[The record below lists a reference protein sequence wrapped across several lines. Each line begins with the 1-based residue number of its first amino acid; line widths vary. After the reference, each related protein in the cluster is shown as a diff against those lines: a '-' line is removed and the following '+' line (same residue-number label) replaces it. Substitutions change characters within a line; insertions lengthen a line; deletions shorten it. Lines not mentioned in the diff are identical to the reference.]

1 MANYQKI
8 LERLNRRK
16 DYIELN
22 RKCKVVFVGLFG
34 SQNYGLDDNDSDIDC
49 VVVTMPS
56 LDDLISGKTD
66 VKTLTQSEFSSDSS
80 DDGQVKLMDIR
91 DFAKQLAKGSFVNL
105 EALFSDYV
113 IVDDSFRDF
122 YNVRNKI
129 YDRYIWHYQNAVYG
143 AIHHILNYYEMNACS
158 NEENKQSKRMYEAL
172 RLKNLYNQLMD
183 KSDVESNSRP
193 EFYIANLSERCS
205 IGNVKCGVLDSAQ
218 FFDNVKDIEAP
229 STKEP
234 KVVEPLC
241 GFNIQ
246 ILANLTIK
254 NSITG
259 NLYRNNY
266 AASSVSCAKTS
277 YTTA

>member
-8 LERLNRRK
+8 LKRLNRRK

-66 VKTLTQSEFSSDSS
+66 VKTLTQAEFSSDSS

-91 DFAKQLAKGSFVNL
+91 DFAKQLAKGSFANL
-105 EALFSDYV
+105 EALMSDYV
-113 IVDDSFRDF
+113 IVEKSFTDF
-122 YNVRNKI
+122 YNERFKI
-129 YDRYIWHYQNAVYG
+129 YMRYVWNYQNAVYG
-143 AIHHILNYYEMNACS
+143 AIHNLL
-158 NEENKQSKRMYEAL
+158 KQYNVHTDDVDKTRQQKRMYEML
-172 RLKNLYNQLMD
+172 RLNVLYEQVMD
-183 KSDVESNSRP
+183 GDIAYP
-193 EFYIANLSERCS
+193 EFYIKDLYTRCL
-205 IGNVKCGVLDSAQ
+205 IGGVKCGSLDSDK
-218 FFDNVKDIEAP
+218 FFDDVTAIEAP
-229 STKEP
+229 STEEP
-234 KVVEPLC
+234 KIAEPLC
-241 GFNIQ
+241 RFNVQ
-246 ILANLTIK
+246 LLANLTIK

-259 NLYRNNY
+259 NLYRNDCV
-266 AASSVSCAKTS
+266 ACSVNCAKTS

>member
-56 LDDLISGKTD
+56 LDDLISGETD
-66 VKTLTQSEFSSDSS
+66 VKTLTQAEFSSDSS

-91 DFAKQLAKGSFVNL
+91 DFAKQLAKGSFANL
-105 EALFSDYV
+105 EALMSDYV
-113 IVDDSFRDF
+113 IVEKSFTDF
-122 YNVRNKI
+122 YNERFKI
-129 YDRYIWHYQNAVYG
+129 YMRYVWNYQNAVYG
-143 AIHHILNYYEMNACS
+143 AIHNLL
-158 NEENKQSKRMYEAL
+158 KQYNVHTDDVDKTRQQKRMYEML
-172 RLKNLYNQLMD
+172 RLNVLYEQVMD
-183 KSDVESNSRP
+183 GDIAYP
-193 EFYIANLSERCS
+193 EFYIKDLYTRCL
-205 IGNVKCGVLDSAQ
+205 IGGVKCGILDSDKFLDDVTA
-218 FFDNVKDIEAP
+218 IEAP
-229 STKEP
+229 STEEP
-234 KVVEPLC
+234 KIAEPLC
-241 GFNIQ
+241 GFDVQ
-246 ILANLTIK
+246 LLANLTIK

-259 NLYRNNY
+259 NLYRNNC

>member
-56 LDDLISGKTD
+56 LDDLISGETD
-66 VKTLTQSEFSSDSS
+66 VKTLTQAEFSSDSS

-91 DFAKQLAKGSFVNL
+91 DFAKQLAKGSFANL
-105 EALFSDYV
+105 EALMSDYV
-113 IVDDSFRDF
+113 IVEKSFTDF
-122 YNVRNKI
+122 YNERFKI
-129 YDRYIWHYQNAVYG
+129 YMRYVWNYQNAVYG
-143 AIHHILNYYEMNACS
+143 AIHNLL
-158 NEENKQSKRMYEAL
+158 KQYNVHTDDVDKTRQQKRMYEML
-172 RLKNLYNQLMD
+172 RLNVLYEQVMD
-183 KSDVESNSRP
+183 GDIAYP
-193 EFYIANLSERCS
+193 EFYIKDLYTRCL
-205 IGNVKCGVLDSAQ
+205 IGGVKCGSLDSDKFLDDVTA
-218 FFDNVKDIEAP
+218 IEAP
-229 STKEP
+229 STEEP
-234 KVVEPLC
+234 KIAEPLC
-241 GFNIQ
+241 GFDVQ
-246 ILANLTIK
+246 LLANLTIK

-259 NLYRNNY
+259 NLYRNNC

>member
-56 LDDLISGKTD
+56 LDDLISGETD
-66 VKTLTQSEFSSDSS
+66 VKTLTQAEFSSDSS

-91 DFAKQLAKGSFVNL
+91 DFAKQLAKGSFANL
-105 EALFSDYV
+105 EALMSDYV
-113 IVDDSFRDF
+113 IVEKSFTDF
-122 YNVRNKI
+122 YNERFKI
-129 YDRYIWHYQNAVYG
+129 YMRYVWNYQNAVYG
-143 AIHHILNYYEMNACS
+143 AIHNLL
-158 NEENKQSKRMYEAL
+158 KQYNIHTDDVDKTRQQKRMYEML
-172 RLKNLYNQLMD
+172 RLNVLYEQVMD
-183 KSDVESNSRP
+183 DDIAYP
-193 EFYIANLSERCS
+193 EFYIKDLYTRCL
-205 IGNVKCGVLDSAQ
+205 IGGVKCGILDSDKFLDDVTA
-218 FFDNVKDIEAP
+218 IEAP
-229 STKEP
+229 STEEP
-234 KVVEPLC
+234 KIAEPLC
-241 GFNIQ
+241 GFDVQ
-246 ILANLTIK
+246 LLANLTIK

-259 NLYRNNY
+259 NLYRNDCV
-266 AASSVSCAKTS
+266 ACSVNCAKTS

>member
-8 LERLNRRK
+8 LKRLNRRK

-22 RKCKVVFVGLFG
+22 RKCKVIFVGLFG

-66 VKTLTQSEFSSDSS
+66 VKTLTQAEFSSDSS

-91 DFAKQLAKGSFVNL
+91 DFAKQLAKGSFANL
-105 EALFSDYV
+105 EALMSDYV
-113 IVDDSFRDF
+113 IVEKSFTDF
-122 YNVRNKI
+122 YNERFKI
-129 YDRYIWHYQNAVYG
+129 YMRYVWNYQNAVYG
-143 AIHHILNYYEMNACS
+143 AIHNLL
-158 NEENKQSKRMYEAL
+158 KQYNVHTDDVDKTRQQKRMYEML
-172 RLKNLYNQLMD
+172 RLNVLYEQVMD
-183 KSDVESNSRP
+183 GDIAYP
-193 EFYIANLSERCS
+193 EFYIKDLYTRCL
-205 IGNVKCGVLDSAQ
+205 IGGVKCGSLDSDKFLDDVTA
-218 FFDNVKDIEAP
+218 IEAP
-229 STKEP
+229 STEEP
-234 KVVEPLC
+234 AMAEPLC
-241 GFNIQ
+241 GFNVQ

-259 NLYRNNY
+259 NLYRNDCVV
-266 AASSVSCAKTS
+266 SSASCAKTS

>member
-34 SQNYGLDDNDSDIDC
+34 SQNYGLDDNDSDINC

-66 VKTLTQSEFSSDSS
+66 VKTLTQAEFSSDSS

-91 DFAKQLAKGSFVNL
+91 DFAKQLAKGSFANL
-105 EALFSDYV
+105 EALMSDYV
-113 IVDDSFRDF
+113 IVEKSFTDF
-122 YNVRNKI
+122 YNERFKI
-129 YDRYIWHYQNAVYG
+129 YMRYVWNYQNAVYG
-143 AIHHILNYYEMNACS
+143 AIHNLL
-158 NEENKQSKRMYEAL
+158 KQYNVHTDDVDKTRQQKRMYEML
-172 RLKNLYNQLMD
+172 RLNVLYEQVMD
-183 KSDVESNSRP
+183 GDIAYP
-193 EFYIANLSERCS
+193 EFYIKDLYTRCL
-205 IGNVKCGVLDSAQ
+205 IGGVKCGSLDSDKFLDDVTA
-218 FFDNVKDIEAP
+218 IEAP
-229 STKEP
+229 STEEP
-234 KVVEPLC
+234 KIAEPLC
-241 GFNIQ
+241 GFNVQ
-246 ILANLTIK
+246 LLANLTIK

-259 NLYRNNY
+259 NLYRNDCV
-266 AASSVSCAKTS
+266 ACSVNCAKTS

>member
-8 LERLNRRK
+8 LKRLNRRK

-66 VKTLTQSEFSSDSS
+66 VKTLTQAEFSSDSS

-91 DFAKQLAKGSFVNL
+91 DFAKQLAKGSFANL
-105 EALFSDYV
+105 EALMSDYV
-113 IVDDSFRDF
+113 IVEKSFTDF
-122 YNVRNKI
+122 YNERFKI
-129 YDRYIWHYQNAVYG
+129 YMRYVWNYQNAVYG
-143 AIHHILNYYEMNACS
+143 AIHNLL
-158 NEENKQSKRMYEAL
+158 KQYNVHTDDVDKTRQQKRMYEML
-172 RLKNLYNQLMD
+172 RLNVLYEQVMD
-183 KSDVESNSRP
+183 GDIAYP
-193 EFYIANLSERCS
+193 EFYIKDLYTRCL
-205 IGNVKCGVLDSAQ
+205 IGGVKCGSLDSDKFLDDVTA
-218 FFDNVKDIEAP
+218 IEAP
-229 STKEP
+229 STEEP
-234 KVVEPLC
+234 KIAEPLC
-241 GFNIQ
+241 RFNVQ
-246 ILANLTIK
+246 LLANLTIK

-259 NLYRNNY
+259 NLYRNDCV
-266 AASSVSCAKTS
+266 ACSVNCAKTS

>member
-8 LERLNRRK
+8 LKRLNRRK

-66 VKTLTQSEFSSDSS
+66 VKTLTQAEFSSDSS

-91 DFAKQLAKGSFVNL
+91 DFAKQLAKGSFANL
-105 EALFSDYV
+105 EALMSDYV
-113 IVDDSFRDF
+113 IVEKSFTDF
-122 YNVRNKI
+122 YNERFKI
-129 YDRYIWHYQNAVYG
+129 YMRYVWNYQNAVYG
-143 AIHHILNYYEMNACS
+143 AIHNLL
-158 NEENKQSKRMYEAL
+158 KQYNVHTDDVDKTRQQKRMYEML
-172 RLKNLYNQLMD
+172 RLNVLYEQVMD
-183 KSDVESNSRP
+183 GDIAYP
-193 EFYIANLSERCS
+193 EFYIKDLYTRCL
-205 IGNVKCGVLDSAQ
+205 IGGVKCGSLDSDKFLDDVTA
-218 FFDNVKDIEAP
+218 IEAP
-229 STKEP
+229 STEEP
-234 KVVEPLC
+234 KIAEPLC
-241 GFNIQ
+241 GFNVQ
-246 ILANLTIK
+246 LLANLTIK

-259 NLYRNNY
+259 NLYRNDCV
-266 AASSVSCAKTS
+266 ACSVNCAKTS

>member
-66 VKTLTQSEFSSDSS
+66 VKTLTQAEFSSDSS

-91 DFAKQLAKGSFVNL
+91 DFAKQLAKGSFANL
-105 EALFSDYV
+105 EALMSDYV
-113 IVDDSFRDF
+113 IVEKSFTDF
-122 YNVRNKI
+122 YNERFKI
-129 YDRYIWHYQNAVYG
+129 YMRYVWNYQNAVYG
-143 AIHHILNYYEMNACS
+143 AIHNLL
-158 NEENKQSKRMYEAL
+158 KQYNVHTDDVDKTRQQKRMYEML
-172 RLKNLYNQLMD
+172 RLNVLYEQVMD
-183 KSDVESNSRP
+183 GDIAYP
-193 EFYIANLSERCS
+193 EFYIKDLYTRCL
-205 IGNVKCGVLDSAQ
+205 IGGVKCGSLDSDKFLDDVTA
-218 FFDNVKDIEAP
+218 IEAP
-229 STKEP
+229 STEEP
-234 KVVEPLC
+234 KIAEPLC
-241 GFNIQ
+241 GFNVQ
-246 ILANLTIK
+246 LLANLTIK

-259 NLYRNNY
+259 NLYRNDCV
-266 AASSVSCAKTS
+266 ACSVNCAKTS

>member
-8 LERLNRRK
+8 SKRLNRRK

-66 VKTLTQSEFSSDSS
+66 VKTLTQAEFSSDSS

-91 DFAKQLAKGSFVNL
+91 DFAKQLAKGSFANL
-105 EALFSDYV
+105 EALMSDYV
-113 IVDDSFRDF
+113 IVEKSFTDF
-122 YNVRNKI
+122 YNERFKI
-129 YDRYIWHYQNAVYG
+129 YMRYVWNYQNAVYG
-143 AIHHILNYYEMNACS
+143 AIHNLL
-158 NEENKQSKRMYEAL
+158 KQYNVHTDDVDKTRQQKRMYEML
-172 RLKNLYNQLMD
+172 RLNVLYEQVMD
-183 KSDVESNSRP
+183 GDIAYP
-193 EFYIANLSERCS
+193 EFYIKDLYTRCL
-205 IGNVKCGVLDSAQ
+205 IGGVKCGSLDSDKFLDDVTA
-218 FFDNVKDIEAP
+218 IEAP
-229 STKEP
+229 STEEP
-234 KVVEPLC
+234 KIAEPLC
-241 GFNIQ
+241 RFNVQ
-246 ILANLTIK
+246 LLANLTIK

-259 NLYRNNY
+259 NLYRNDCV
-266 AASSVSCAKTS
+266 ACSVNCAKTS